1 MNCREQL
8 QITVA
13 LEELQARGDLFTK
26 KLVKEKRRLS
36 RLEADI
42 EDLDAEIARQ
52 REENRNL
59 AVHLFNSHSSKAR
72 NDTTAQ
78 QKVDGIASARLAE
91 INQEK
96 IVNNLEERLN
106 KALIRRN
113 TIERENVKI
122 KEKIDNLRRKVVNDV
137 VAKRDMEEH
146 LDRIKYEIGELTKKR
161 AMAGE
166 KRDKIVDA
174 QKQLVK
180 ENEEEIEK
188 FNEVCTGMNVYIQEQ
203 NELLDA
209 SIARVASDVVNKLE
223 VIDSCHP
230 HERNRTGST
239 ENDEDMDQLDARL
252 AELEHQLARKN
263 DSKKQSEGNEKRD
276 AQSLKRLLEISGLHS
291 TDDLIDVVTNEENSL
306 FSLFNYIQTVNQN
319 CDEMLEEKAV
329 VDREIE
335 KIEERIMKKETEH
348 KTFVDKYNR
357 QLNEARQD
365 KERFKDQN
373 EQRKTA
379 IVCIASNIQE
389 LYDKLRCHEIDNKL
403 SSIVCNQ
410 SLDQEGPVIIEDST
424 SIGHQVSESHVLHQ
438 MEMIEQRA
446 IQIIHEYTK
455 NINDEKNNQDA
466 RLLLVR
472 FSDIAHRFMM

>member
-113 TIERENVKI
+113 TIERENIKI
-122 KEKIDNLRRKVVNDV
+122 KEKIDNLRRKVVSDV

-146 LDRIKYEIGELTKKR
+146 LDRIKYEIGEITKKR
-161 AMAGE
+161 TMASE

-180 ENEEEIEK
+180 ENAEEIEK
-188 FNEVCTGMNVYIQEQ
+188 FNKACTSMNEYIQEQ
-203 NELLDA
+203 NALLDA
-209 SIARVASDVVNKLE
+209 SIARVASDVVSKLE
-223 VIDSCHP
+223 VIDSFHP
-230 HERNRTGST
+230 HEQNRSGST
-239 ENDEDMDQLDARL
+239 ENDEDVDQLDARI
-252 AELEHQLARKN
+252 AELEHQLAHKN

-291 TDDLIDVVTNEENSL
+291 TDDLIDVVTNEDSL

-319 CDEMLEEKAV
+319 CDEMLEEKAI

-335 KIEERIMKKETEH
+335 KIEERIMKNKTEH
-348 KTFVDKYNR
+348 KNFVDKYNR

-373 EQRKTA
+373 QQRKTA
-379 IVCIASNIQE
+379 IACIASNIQK

-403 SSIVCNQ
+403 PSLVYNQ

-424 SIGHQVSESHVLHQ
+424 SIGHKVSESNVLHQ

-446 IQIIHEYTK
+446 IQIIHEYNK
-455 NINDEKNNQDA
+455 KIKDEKNIKDA

-472 FSDIAHRFMM
+472 FSDIVHRFVM